1 MVALTIRW
9 LPSAPVQWL
18 LVAAAGKLQ
27 ANPWVRDVHFVR
39 RVFGERPG
47 DTLEIDCEFRAP
59 IALVQWGD
67 YYWLVDGDGM
77 TLYTFDNDS
86 KAKSNCNGQCANLW
100 PPLIATT
107 DADAS
112 GDYSLITRS
121 DGRKQWAYKGKPLY
135 TWSKDTKPGDT
146 TGDGVNS
153 VWHIAVP

>member
-1 MVALTIRW
+1 MRQLTRACVVAAPLLAA
-9 LPSAPVQWL
+9 LPFAGMSNALAQSAPAA
-18 LVAAAGKLQ
+18 VADTAKGK
-27 ANPWVRDVHFVR
+27 A
-39 RVFGERPG
+39 
-47 DTLEIDCEFRAP
+47 
-59 IALVQWGD
+59 
-67 YYWLVDGDGM
+67 LVDGDGM

-86 KAKSNCNGQCANLW
+86 KGKSNCNGQCANLW

-135 TWSKDTKPGDT
+135 SWSKDTKPGDT